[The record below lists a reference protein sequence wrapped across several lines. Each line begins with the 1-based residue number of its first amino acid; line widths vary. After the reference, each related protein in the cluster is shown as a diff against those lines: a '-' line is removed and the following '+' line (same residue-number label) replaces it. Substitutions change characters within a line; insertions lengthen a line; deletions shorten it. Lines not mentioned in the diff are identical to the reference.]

1 LLTPVAFLARHT
13 ADAVEHAVLGGQIGE
28 PLDVQDITSAKWY
41 TRRTSASVS
50 VVIVISH
57 LGIDQGVSRFTAGT
71 VRGHY
76 RIPVIVESGRRNAG
90 RRT

>member
-1 LLTPVAFLARHT
+1 
-13 ADAVEHAVLGGQIGE
+13 
-28 PLDVQDITSAKWY
+28 
-41 TRRTSASVS
+41 VS

-76 RIPVIVESGRRNAG
+76 RIPVIVESGRPRAAALLADA
-90 RRT
+90 RRQPLVGGQSEIIIRTEVDELATIKNHARRLRPVPHS